1 MYEEESL
8 MDYFDT
14 DEEIALEEN
23 EEAADF
29 DEVNKESLE
38 DKTAPE
44 LQKMKIWLFSE
55 NVRIATERKRLKEME
70 EQIIKDRQAFQEEM
84 QALNRTILSSQK
96 RLKQDEMFF
105 EKKMQILENGFA
117 ELESDRKKLEREKEM
132 FRLEQKNAEMRSMES
147 RNVYNG
153 LDVLFAGVNNPLALK
168 KRYRDLIKIYH
179 PDNIAGDK
187 GVVLYINQEYERLS
201 REI

>member
-14 DEEIALEEN
+14 DDEIALDEN

-29 DEVNKESLE
+29 DEVKEESLE
-38 DKTAPE
+38 DKTASD

-55 NVRIATERKRLKEME
+55 NVRIEAERKRLKEME
-70 EQIIKDRQAFQEEM
+70 EQLIRDRKAFQEEM
-84 QALNRTILSSQK
+84 QVLNRTILSSQK

-105 EKKMQILENGFA
+105 DKKMQILENGFA
-117 ELESDRKKLEREKEM
+117 ELESDRKKLEREKEL
-132 FRLEQKNAEMRSMES
+132 FRLEQKDAERRSMES
-147 RNVYNG
+147 HNTYTG

-187 GVVLYINQEYERLS
+187 GVVLFINQEYERLS

>member
-38 DKTAPE
+38 DKTAAE

-55 NVRIATERKRLKEME
+55 NVRIAAERKRLKDME

-201 REI
+201 KEI

>member
-14 DEEIALEEN
+14 DDEIALDEN

-29 DEVNKESLE
+29 DEVKEESLE
-38 DKTAPE
+38 DKTASD

-55 NVRIATERKRLKEME
+55 NVRIEAERKRLKEME
-70 EQIIKDRQAFQEEM
+70 EQLIRDRKAFQEEM
-84 QALNRTILSSQK
+84 QVLNRTILSSQK

-105 EKKMQILENGFA
+105 DKKMQILENGFA
-117 ELESDRKKLEREKEM
+117 ELESDRKKLEREKEL
-132 FRLEQKNAEMRSMES
+132 FRLEQKDVERRSMES
-147 RNVYNG
+147 HNTYTG

-187 GVVLYINQEYERLS
+187 GVVLFINQEYERLS

>member
-8 MDYFDT
+8 MDYVDT

-38 DKTAPE
+38 DKTAAE

-55 NVRIATERKRLKEME
+55 NVRIAAERKRLKDME

>member
-38 DKTAPE
+38 DKTAAE

-55 NVRIATERKRLKEME
+55 NVRIAAERKRLKDME
-70 EQIIKDRQAFQEEM
+70 EQIISHTK
-84 QALNRTILSSQK
+84 TVKSQP
-96 RLKQDEMFF
+96 
-105 EKKMQILENGFA
+105 A
-117 ELESDRKKLEREKEM
+117 
-132 FRLEQKNAEMRSMES
+132 AH
-147 RNVYNG
+147 
-153 LDVLFAGVNNPLALK
+153 A
-168 KRYRDLIKIYH
+168 
-179 PDNIAGDK
+179 DK
-187 GVVLYINQEYERLS
+187 GRDNEGDEDGVDHDAVPGPL
-201 REI
+201 

>member
-38 DKTAPE
+38 DKTAAE

-55 NVRIATERKRLKEME
+55 NVRIAAERKRLKDME

>member
-55 NVRIATERKRLKEME
+55 NVRIAAERKRLKEME

-132 FRLEQKNAEMRSMES
+132 FRLEQKNAEMKSMES

-201 REI
+201 KEI

>member
-55 NVRIATERKRLKEME
+55 NVRIAAERKRLKEME

-201 REI
+201 KEI